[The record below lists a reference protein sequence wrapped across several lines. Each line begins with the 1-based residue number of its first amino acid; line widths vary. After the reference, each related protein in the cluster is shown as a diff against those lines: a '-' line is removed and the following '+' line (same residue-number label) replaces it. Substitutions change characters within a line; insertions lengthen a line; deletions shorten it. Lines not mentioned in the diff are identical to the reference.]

1 MTRPW
6 KTLKVITAAALLV
19 GCTPS
24 PTDAPPPQTPGGHS
38 PTSQSSERQGQHST
52 DNTEET
58 EAEQLAEVRYYI
70 SKLPDRTFVD
80 TYGGEEHPRTWYTA
94 AEALGAMGTIAI
106 PALIDRLD
114 TSESNKRKPPLYAL
128 MHASHDPKLIAKTES
143 HYLQLTPVLTQD
155 TNAENL
161 RRARAWVQRY
171 QHLFR

>member
-114 TSESNKRKPPLYAL
+114 TSDPYELKLALYAL
-128 MHASHDPKLIAKTES
+128 MLASQDPKLMAKTDG
-143 HYLQLTPVLTQD
+143 HYLQLTTVLIQD
-155 TNAENL
+155 TNDENL

>member
-24 PTDAPPPQTPGGHS
+24 PTEAPPPQTPGGHS

-58 EAEQLAEVRYYI
+58 EAEQLAEARYYI

-94 AEALGAMGTIAI
+94 ASPE
-106 PALIDRLD
+106 
-114 TSESNKRKPPLYAL
+114 E
-128 MHASHDPKLIAKTES
+128 
-143 HYLQLTPVLTQD
+143 
-155 TNAENL
+155 
-161 RRARAWVQRY
+161 RRAGNAS
-171 QHLFR
+171 